1 MSKKKVVTALTAG
14 LLVSSLSMGTGYAE
28 ENNYDV
34 SKKTIEEQAEVSKKL
49 EKNIVKPEIINE
61 VKSDVLKSLN
71 MPAPFSNKAA
81 KSLQRSSVS
90 FDNEEIV
97 FESEPND
104 DFHTA
109 NIMSYGNT
117 VIGQLLPLYDL
128 DMYKVNVPT
137 AGAFIIAGG
146 ASSPAIDLGFTV
158 TEKDYKDNNNVSYL
172 GSEFD
177 EEIET
182 QVYQVNKAGTYYVPV
197 IDFDNIDDLD
207 DNSEED
213 IYILSAAFVD
223 NVAPAKPVVN
233 QVTNNDKV
241 ITGKAEAN
249 STVTV
254 NVGKN
259 RIGYAKANASGS
271 FSVSIPAQ
279 KVGTTLNVTAKD
291 AAGNVSSL
299 TYVKVTSVD
308 VTPPA
313 KPIVNQVDD
322 NDKVITGKA
331 EANSM
336 VTVNVGKN
344 RIGYV
349 KASSNGSF
357 SVGIPIQKAGT
368 TLNVTAKDAA
378 GNVSSLS
385 YVKVVKAD
393 MTPPAKPTVNK
404 VKETDKVVTGKAEA
418 NSTVTVNV
426 GKNRLGYAKANSKGV
441 YSVKI
446 AAQKK
451 GTLLNVTAKDVAGN
465 VSKLS
470 YVTVVKR

>member
-14 LLVSSLSMGTGYAE
+14 LLVSSLSMGTGYAQ

-34 SKKTIEEQAEVSKKL
+34 SKKAIEEQAEANKKL
-49 EKNIVKPEIINE
+49 EKNIVKPEVINA
-61 VKSDVLKSLN
+61 VNSDVLKSLN
-71 MPAPFSNKAA
+71 MPVPFSDKSA

-109 NIMSYGNT
+109 NTMSYGNT

-137 AGAFIIAGG
+137 AGACIIAGG
-146 ASSPAIDLGFTV
+146 ASSPAIELGFTV
-158 TEKDYKDNNNVSYL
+158 TEKDYKDNNVSYL

-182 QVYQVNKAGTYYVPV
+182 QVYQVSKAGTYYVPV
-197 IDFDNIDDLD
+197 IDFDNVDDLD
-207 DNSEED
+207 DNTEED

-259 RIGYAKANASGS
+259 RIGYAKANASGT
-271 FSVSIPAQ
+271 FSVAIPSQ

-299 TYVKVTSVD
+299 TYVKVASVD

-331 EANSM
+331 EANST

-357 SVGIPIQKAGT
+357 SVSIPVQKAGT

-393 MTPPAKPTVNK
+393 VTPPAKPTVNK

-451 GTLLNVTAKDVAGN
+451 GTLLNVTAKDAAGN